1 MEARMRR
8 RNGFTLIEL
17 LVVIAIIAILA
28 AILFP
33 VFAQAREKARQS
45 VCLSNFK
52 QIGLG
57 VMMYVQDWDETYPT
71 SRLYALK
78 GGSDCT
84 QKIVTWKAETAPYVK
99 SLNVYKCPSNSHHD
113 QPDETKGD
121 DTVGLPV
128 FPISYAYSG
137 SALWSGDSGQVPI
150 RMGTIP
156 EPARYIMLVESNQAC
171 ADMGIWALKEDSK
184 SWGLKQGYFVH
195 STRTMQ
201 ALYFDGHAKATR
213 FSQTL
218 GTNDDDQQW
227 AFTKDRLP
235 DVTLAR
241 KALQTDPQIQAVYG
255 G

>member
-1 MEARMRR
+1 LKKRS
-8 RNGFTLIEL
+8 GFTLIEL

-33 VFAQAREKARQS
+33 VFAQAREKARQAT
-45 VCLSNFK
+45 CLSNFK

-84 QKIVTWKAETAPYVK
+84 QKIVTWKAETQPYVK
-99 SLNVYKCPSNSHHD
+99 NINVYKCPSNKHNN

-137 SALWSGDSGQVPI
+137 SALWSGDSGQKPI
-150 RMGTIP
+150 TLGAIP
-156 EPARYIMLVESNQAC
+156 EPARFIMLVESNQAC
-171 ADMGIWALKEDSK
+171 ADMGIWALKTDSK
-184 SWGLKQGYFVH
+184 SWGLTQGYFVH
-195 STRTMQ
+195 PTGTMQ
-201 ALYFDGHAKATR
+201 ALFFDGHAKATR

-218 GTNDDDQQW
+218 GTSDADQQW
-227 AFTKDRLP
+227 AFTSDRLP
-235 DVTLAR
+235 DVTAAR
-241 KALQTDPQIQAVYG
+241 KALQSDAQIRAVYAAN
-255 G
+255 